1 MDDSDIVMAKLS
13 KRKGTDSLPFKD
25 ILSSTM
31 TERKLTVKQV
41 ASLAGVTA
49 SVVQNWLSG
58 QNPHNLQA
66 VNLLAEKL
74 GIPFKKLLLG
84 ENEKMDHN
92 TQVTELYDE
101 QEFFDGLARIK
112 IQRLI
117 PKKKE

>member
-1 MDDSDIVMAKLS
+1 MDDLIKAMAKQI

-25 ILSSTM
+25 ILASIM
-31 TERKLTVKQV
+31 TERRLTVKQV
-41 ASLAGVTA
+41 AALASVNA

-66 VNLLAEKL
+66 VNQLAEKL

-84 ENEKMDHN
+84 QDEKLDSN
-92 TQVTELYDE
+92 TQLSQLYDE
-101 QEFFDGLARIK
+101 QDFFDGLARIK